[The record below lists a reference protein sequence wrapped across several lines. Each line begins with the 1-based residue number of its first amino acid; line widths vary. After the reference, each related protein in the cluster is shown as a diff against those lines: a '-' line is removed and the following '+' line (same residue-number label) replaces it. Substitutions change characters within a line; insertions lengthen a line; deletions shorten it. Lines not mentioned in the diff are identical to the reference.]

1 MIKER
6 SILQIQGDRK
16 HIGQIVCTFVI
27 LDMFDI
33 FCTLLTL
40 LTPLSVSDRQTFR
53 FHPRMVDACV
63 HEVSRGHSFSKPSS
77 LLSKCVCVCCVV
89 FESGGFRA
97 SIKARAST
105 LSHSSLGVLV

>member
-53 FHPRMVDACV
+53 FQPPNGRCM
-63 HEVSRGHSFSKPSS
+63 
-77 LLSKCVCVCCVV
+77 
-89 FESGGFRA
+89 RA
-97 SIKARAST
+97 
-105 LSHSSLGVLV
+105 